1 MYRGA
6 RIEFEKALRVRIQ
19 THAII
24 VVGVFL
30 DHEAGRVHHRRAEG
44 LLFVDVDEIGHAPCR
59 LVSAAHDILR
69 VGDSLDFEL
78 QFAMGRLRIQR
89 RLRLERLLVG
99 RRIGIRGA
107 GDHFDHRVVVGG
119 GVDFLGRRK
128 RVDIVFVALGRVHD
142 FVGVRVF
149 LLAGRCGS
157 PLSVRYRGAVAVGVT
172 PSVGVVAQLHEV
184 QAVLF
189 AKIHHRVNFL

>member
-1 MYRGA
+1 MYRVA

-30 DHEAGRVHHRRAEG
+30 DHEAGRVHHRRTEG

-59 LVSAAHDILR
+59 LVSASHDILR
-69 VGDSLDFEL
+69 VGGAFDLEL

-89 RLRLERLLVG
+89 RLRLERLLVR

-107 GDHFDHRVVVGG
+107 GDHFNHRVVVGG
-119 GVDFLGRRK
+119 GVDFIGRRK

-149 LLAGRCGS
+149 LVGRCGS